1 MIAEEHLLWVELIIV
16 VTKANCN
23 PGYACELLI
32 LCKLISNVDIIFHLC
47 MFTLSPITKL
57 I

>member
-32 LCKLISNVDIIFHLC
+32 LCKLISYVLHWACLH
-47 MFTLSPITKL
+47 
-57 I
+57 

>member
-23 PGYACELLI
+23 PGYACEFLI
-32 LCKLISNVDIIFHLC
+32 LRIIFHLC
-47 MFTLSPITKL
+47 LFTLSPITKL

>member
-32 LCKLISNVDIIFHLC
+32 LCKLISYVLHLC
-47 MFTLSPITKL
+47 LFTLSPITKL